1 MERTEECELVSRT
14 LKGDL
19 SAFERLYSRHQA
31 RIYSALFFRTR
42 SKEDAE
48 DLLQTTFLRAYLGLK
63 GFRGESAFS
72 TWLMQIAMNVCTTF
86 HRAEQSRRIR
96 QDTVEACDATLRTIW
111 EPTSDPNPEDF
122 TLLNERRSVVEAHIK
137 DLPYPYRDVTELRY
151 MKDRSYLE
159 ITKELNVPV
168 GTVKTWLFRA
178 RKQLRERFEKSEA
191 TAM

>member
-1 MERTEECELVSRT
+1 MERTEECEWVSRT
-14 LKGDL
+14 LNGDL
-19 SAFERLYSRHQA
+19 GAFERLYSRHRA
-31 RIYSALFFRTR
+31 RIFSALIYRTR

-63 GFRGESAFS
+63 GFRRESAFS

-96 QDTVEACDATLRTIW
+96 QDTVEACDATLRLIW
-111 EPTSDPNPEDF
+111 EPTSEPNPEDY
-122 TLLNERRSVVEAHIK
+122 TLLNERRSVVEEHIK

-151 MKDRSYLE
+151 LKDRSYLE
-159 ITKELNVPV
+159 ITAELNVPI

-178 RKQLRERFEKSEA
+178 RKQLKERFENSEA
-191 TAM
+191 IVM

>member
-19 SAFERLYSRHQA
+19 SAFERLYSQHRA

-178 RKQLRERFEKSEA
+178 RKQLRERFEKSEV